1 MGVRHLGG
9 SPWHLEYASVEHD
22 ENEKR
27 RDKRNCRYYSKN
39 NHCFYGKMYYCCG
52 SSKCEVYSEKDNI
65 VTKKPSNSE
74 KVESYRIKNHDE
86 KRLKEGS
93 KIKLKDLEDNEILVF
108 QIVKKQD
115 EDFIE
120 NKICADSPL
129 AKAVVKAKI
138 NDTIQ
143 VNEFARYK
151 VLEIIDRK
159 KRK

>member
-9 SPWHLEYASVEHD
+9 SPWHIEYASVERED
-22 ENEKR
+22 NEKR

-39 NHCFYGKMYYCCG
+39 NRCFYEKMYYCCG

-65 VTKKPSNSE
+65 VTKKSSKSE
-74 KVESYRIKNHDE
+74 KVESYIIKNHDE
-86 KRLKEGS
+86 KRLKVGS
-93 KIKLKDLEDNEILVF
+93 KIKLKDLEDNEILF
-108 QIVKKQD
+108 FEIVKKQD

-129 AKAVVKAKI
+129 AKEVVKAKI